1 MRIDRLYIVSITV
14 QKVFVVCL
22 LDGLFAKVC
31 NIMCVAAACLYS
43 STAGYTQ
50 SLFIRPL
57 FFLSL
62 PLFPWAIDSPHTH
75 LSLGIKL

>member
-31 NIMCVAAACLYS
+31 NIMCVAAYIVVLRV
-43 STAGYTQ
+43 TRN
-50 SLFIRPL
+50 LFL
-57 FFLSL
+57 
-62 PLFPWAIDSPHTH
+62 
-75 LSLGIKL
+75 